1 MWNLSIKMLAQNFLK
16 HCMGQI
22 KHVCGQIQPA
32 GCHVWDLRA
41 TMEKESSKVFP
52 GHSLHQLIIHSVG
65 DHSGSL
71 VKGWSKML
79 WRLHFGLK
87 GDTTFPPYFFQWI
100 LYTHTNTFY
109 FSIDPG
115 LQIWSISVVELRNIL
130 LVCTRK
136 KWKSIKTHL

>member
-1 MWNLSIKMLAQNFLK
+1 MSVGRISQLTAMFEIS
-16 HCMGQI
+16 G
-22 KHVCGQIQPA
+22 
-32 GCHVWDLRA
+32 
-41 TMEKESSKVFP
+41 MEKESNKVFP
-52 GHSLHQLIIHSVG
+52 WRSLHQLIIHSLG

-71 VKGWSKML
+71 VKGGLKML

-100 LYTHTNTFY
+100 LYTHTHTHTHTNTFY

-115 LQIWSISVVELRNIL
+115 LQIRSISIMELRDIL

-136 KWKSIKTHL
+136 KWKSIKTHLQTKI